1 MIFINENTPYLLNSI
16 GLCLDI
22 IGAWFIAWEIT
33 SKYTGTKFN
42 KVGGATCGS
51 LPEDPETIEYKE
63 YETNKFKRMKFGLIL
78 LTIGFSLQIIS
89 NIIQL

>member
-1 MIFINENTPYLLNSI
+1 LLKQNLATNNYMIFINENTPYLLNSI

-63 YETNKFKRMKFGLIL
+63 SL
-78 LTIGFSLQIIS
+78 LSG
-89 NIIQL
+89 